1 MRPKIAAIV
10 TEYRA
15 NSHADVIVTKF
26 LEGFPTDDG
35 VVAPEVDVV
44 SMYMDQVSER
54 DMGRLMA
61 RAHGVPIFRSIPKAL
76 TVGGNDLA
84 VDGVLLIGE
93 HGDYA
98 WNEKEQHLYPRK
110 FFFEQICGVIAASGK
125 PIPIFSDKHLSYNW
139 ADARWMV
146 DRARDLE
153 IPFMAGS
160 SVPLAWRSPYLE
172 YELDTAI
179 DAAVSVAYGPT
190 DSYGFH
196 TLELLQ
202 CMVERRRG
210 GETGIASV
218 QCFEGA
224 DVWKASADG
233 LFDRELV
240 DLAASQ
246 ISTREEGTLEA
257 NCENPILFLM
267 TYRDGLKTA
276 SLLLNGYAR
285 GWGYA
290 ARRGGDVDAMEV
302 TLPGHPHAHFSY
314 LGLNI
319 HSMFLTGEPRY
330 PVERTLLITGA
341 LETLLDSKCQGAK
354 ELDTPHLDIAYRSYG
369 TLPIRPTLG
378 KPTGASLGEV

>member
-1 MRPKIAAIV
+1 V
-10 TEYRA
+10 
-15 NSHADVIVTKF
+15 SKF

-35 VVAPEVDVV
+35 RVEPEVDIV

-54 DMGRLMA
+54 DMGRTMA
-61 RAHGVPIFRSIPKAL
+61 TAHGVTIYPSIPKAL
-76 TVGGNDLA
+76 CQGGSDLD
-84 VDGVLLIGE
+84 VDGIFLIGE

-110 FFFEQICGVIAASGK
+110 FFFEQICGTIAAAGK
-125 PIPIFSDKHLSYNW
+125 PIPVFSDKHLSYNW
-139 ADARWMV
+139 PDAKWMY
-146 DRARDLE
+146 DRARELG

-172 YELDTAI
+172 YELETDI

-202 CMVERRRG
+202 CMIERRKG

-224 DVWKASADG
+224 DVWKASSKG
-233 LFDRELV
+233 LFDRELA
-240 DLAASQ
+240 DRAIRK
-246 ISTREEGTLEA
+246 ISNREKGPLEDH
-257 NCENPILFLM
+257 CENPILFLM

-276 SLLLNGYAR
+276 SLLVNGYAR
-285 GWGYA
+285 GWAFA
-290 ARRGGDVDAMEV
+290 ARRGGEIDEMEV
-302 TLPGHPHAHFSY
+302 TLPGDPHAHFSY

-330 PVERTLLITGA
+330 PAERTLLVTGA
-341 LETLLDSKCQGAK
+341 LEALLDSRYQGSR
-354 ELDTPHLDIAYRSYG
+354 ELETPHLDIVYESY
-369 TLPIRPTLG
+369 TASPIRPTG
-378 KPTGASLGEV
+378 ERPSGASLGEG